1 MENSMPKFKAGESRN
16 QMVLF
21 PETINEYIPEGHLA
35 KLVLLIV
42 SSLNI
47 DVIISKFSNV
57 GQRAFSP
64 RTLLSIL
71 FYGYS
76 VGIRSSRKLSKA
88 CEERVDFMYL
98 TGKLHPSHKT
108 ISEFRRENLAK
119 LSELFQ
125 EILLVGIKLDLVT
138 IGNIKLSIDG
148 TKIRANAS
156 GKLSKD
162 EKGLEKLLSDVKEK
176 VAGIMKEAEEVDQKE
191 NLDLGDRRGDELPKE
206 LKQLEIRK
214 DKITCAIQELRKE
227 KAELKNALIEEKNK
241 NGKKGTLSKTEEKK
255 IGNRKINITDHD
267 ARYMKERNG
276 CIRTNYNAQASVD
289 EENQFIV
296 ACDVT
301 TECNDKKQLLPM
313 IGKSEKNLDAQIDI
327 CKADSGYHS
336 GDNLGKIS
344 GNQME
349 ALIDDP
355 AKQRVDNDNLKYDKV
370 NFKYN
375 AETDLY
381 ICPEGKV
388 LHLSSSTEE
397 KSIYKCKECLKCSVK
412 PECTKK
418 AKYKQLSRGEHE
430 HLIEQN
436 RAKLISDEGRKEYQK
451 RMHTVEP
458 VFGNIKFNLGFR
470 QFLVRGAAKVK
481 GEFDLMCIAHNIK
494 KIATYCDKHAVNLD
508 TCLI

>member
-1 MENSMPKFKAGESRN
+1 MPRFKTGESRN

-21 PETINEYIPEGHLA
+21 PETINDYIPEGHLA
-35 KLVLLIV
+35 KLVLSIV
-42 SSLNI
+42 STLNI
-47 DVIISKFSNV
+47 DTIISKFSDV

-108 ISEFRRENLAK
+108 ISEFRRENLPE

-125 EILLVGIKLDLVT
+125 EILLIGIKLGLVA

-156 GKLSKD
+156 GKLSKN
-162 EKGLEKLLSDVKEK
+162 EKGLNKLLSDVKAN
-176 VAGIMKEAEEVDQKE
+176 VACILKEAEEIDQKE
-191 NLDLGDRRGDELPKE
+191 NLELGNRRGDELPEE
-206 LKQLEIRK
+206 LKQLKIREE
-214 DKITCAIQELRKE
+214 KIKSAIQELQKE
-227 KAELKNALIEEKNK
+227 KAELKNELIEKKNK
-241 NGKKGTLSKTEEKK
+241 PGKEGTLSKTEEKK
-255 IGNRKINITDHD
+255 IENKKINITDHD

-301 TECNDKKQLLPM
+301 TECNDKKQLIPLVTQ
-313 IGKSEKNLDAQIDI
+313 SEKNLGAKIDI

-336 GDNLGKIS
+336 GNNLARIS
-344 GNQME
+344 DQME
-349 ALIDDP
+349 VLIDDP
-355 AKQRVDNDNLKYDKV
+355 AKQRVDNDKFKYDKV

-375 AETDLY
+375 SDTNSY
-381 ICPEGKV
+381 TCPEGKV
-388 LHLSSSTEE
+388 LQLSINTEE
-397 KSIYKCKECLKCSVK
+397 KSTYKCKECLECPAKS
-412 PECTKK
+412 ECTKK
-418 AKYKQLSRGEHE
+418 AKYKLLSRGKHE
-430 HLIEQN
+430 HLIEKN
-436 RAKLISDEGRKEYQK
+436 RAGLISDEGRKEYQK

-470 QFLVRGAAKVK
+470 QFLVRGITKVK

-494 KIATYCDKHAVNLD
+494 KIATYCNKHTVNLD
-508 TCLI
+508 ACLL

>member
-1 MENSMPKFKAGESRN
+1 MPKFKAGESRN
-16 QMVLF
+16 QMVFF
-21 PETINEYIPEGHLA
+21 PETINDYIPEGHLA
-35 KLVLLIV
+35 KLVLSIV
-42 SSLNI
+42 SSLNL
-47 DVIISKFSNV
+47 DTIISKFSNV

-98 TGKLHPSHKT
+98 TGKLHPNHKT
-108 ISEFRRENLAK
+108 ISEFRRENLSE

-125 EILLVGIKLDLVT
+125 EIILIGIKLGLVT

-162 EKGLEKLLSDVKEK
+162 EKGLEKLLSDVEEK
-176 VAGIMKEAEEVDQKE
+176 VAGIMKEAEEIDQKE
-191 NLDLGDRRGDELPKE
+191 NLELGDRRGDELPKE
-206 LKQLEIRK
+206 LKQLKIRK

-227 KAELKNALIEEKNK
+227 KAELKNALIEEKSK
-241 NGKKGTLSKTEEKK
+241 NGKEGTFSKAEEKK
-255 IGNRKINITDHD
+255 IENRKINITDHD

-313 IGKSEKNLDAQIDI
+313 VEKSEKNLHAQIDI

-336 GDNLGKIS
+336 GDNLAKIS

-355 AKQRVDNDNLKYDKV
+355 AKQRVDNDNFKYDKV
-370 NFKYN
+370 NFKYKS
-375 AETDLY
+375 ETDSY
-381 ICPEGKV
+381 ICPEGK
-388 LHLSSSTEE
+388 LLYLSTSTEE
-397 KSIYKCKECLKCSVK
+397 KNTYRCKECLECPVK
-412 PECTKK
+412 SECAKK

-470 QFLVRGAAKVK
+470 QFLVRGTTKVK
-481 GEFDLMCIAHNIK
+481 GEFNLMCIAHNIK
-494 KIATYCDKHAVNLD
+494 KIATYCSKHAVNLAA
-508 TCLI
+508 CLV

>member
-1 MENSMPKFKAGESRN
+1 MENFMPRFKAGESRN
-16 QMVLF
+16 QMILF
-21 PETINEYIPEGHLA
+21 PETINDYIPEDHLA
-35 KLVLLIV
+35 KLVLSIV
-42 SSLNI
+42 STLNI
-47 DVIISKFSNV
+47 DTIISKFSDI

-64 RTLLSIL
+64 ITLLSIL

-108 ISEFRRENLAK
+108 ISEFRRENLSE

-125 EILLVGIKLDLVT
+125 EIILIGIRIGLVK

-148 TKIRANAS
+148 TKIRAYAS

-176 VAGIMKEAEEVDQKE
+176 VACILREAEEIDQKE
-191 NLDLGDRRGDELPKE
+191 SVEFGDRRGDELPKE

-214 DKITCAIQELRKE
+214 DKIKSAMQELQKE
-227 KAELKNALIEEKNK
+227 KAELKKELIGKK
-241 NGKKGTLSKTEEKK
+241 KKTGKKGTLSKTEGKK
-255 IGNRKINITDHD
+255 IENIKMNITDHD
-267 ARYMKERNG
+267 AKYMKERNG

-301 TECNDKKQLLPM
+301 IECNDKKQLIPM
-313 IGKSEKNLDAQIDI
+313 VSQSEENLGAQIDI

-336 GDNLGKIS
+336 GDNLAKMS
-344 GNQME
+344 ENKME
-349 ALIDDP
+349 VLIDDP
-355 AKQRVDNDNLKYDKV
+355 AKQRANNDNFKYDKV

-375 AETDLY
+375 AETDSY

-397 KSIYKCKECLKCSVK
+397 KSTYKCKEYLKCPVK
-412 PECTKK
+412 SECVKK
-418 AKYKQLSRGEHE
+418 AKYKELYRGKHE
-430 HLIEQN
+430 NLIEKN
-436 RAKLISDEGRKEYQK
+436 REKLISDEGRKEYQK

-470 QFLVRGAAKVK
+470 QFLVRGVAKVK
-481 GEFDLMCIAHNIK
+481 GEFSLMCIAHNIK
-494 KIATYCDKHAVNLD
+494 KIATYCGKHTVSLD

>member
-1 MENSMPKFKAGESRN
+1 MPKFKTGESRN

-21 PETINEYIPEGHLA
+21 PETINDYIPEGHSA
-35 KLVLLIV
+35 RIVLSIV
-42 SSLNI
+42 LTLNI
-47 DVIISKFSNV
+47 DTIISEFSNV

-64 RTLLSIL
+64 RTLLVIL

-76 VGIRSSRKLSKA
+76 IGIRSSRKLSKA

-108 ISEFRRENLAK
+108 ISEFRRKN
-119 LSELFQ
+119 LSEISEVFQ
-125 EILLVGIKLDLVT
+125 EIILIGIKLGLVKL
-138 IGNIKLSIDG
+138 GNIKISIDG

-162 EKGLEKLLSDVKEK
+162 EKGLVKLLSNVKDK
-176 VAGIMKEAEEVDQKE
+176 VACILKEAEEIDQQE
-191 NLDLGDRRGDELPKE
+191 NLEFGDRRGDELPEE

-214 DKITCAIQELRKE
+214 DKIKSAIHELQKE
-227 KAELKNALIEEKNK
+227 KAELKNELIEKKNK
-241 NGKKGTLSKTEEKK
+241 NGTLSKTEEKK
-255 IGNRKINITDHD
+255 IENRKINITDHD

-301 TECNDKKQLLPM
+301 NECNDKRQLIPM
-313 IGKSEKNLDAQIDI
+313 IKQSEENLEAQIDI

-336 GDNLGKIS
+336 GDNLAKIS
-344 GNQME
+344 KNQME
-349 ALIDDP
+349 ILIDDP
-355 AKQRVDNDNLKYDKV
+355 AKQRVDNDNFKYDKV

-375 AETDLY
+375 SETDSY
-381 ICPEGKV
+381 TCPEGKL

-397 KSIYKCKECLKCSVK
+397 KSTYKCKECLKCPVK
-412 PECTKK
+412 PDCTKK
-418 AKYKQLSRGEHE
+418 AKYKQLSRGRHE
-430 HLIEQN
+430 HLIEKN
-436 RAKLISDEGRKEYQK
+436 REKLISDEGRKEYQK

-470 QFLVRGAAKVK
+470 QFLVRGIAKVK

-494 KIATYCDKHAVNLD
+494 KIATHCDKHAVSLD
-508 TCLI
+508 ACLT

>member
-1 MENSMPKFKAGESRN
+1 MPKFKAGESRN

-47 DVIISKFSNV
+47 DTIISKFSNV

-64 RTLLSIL
+64 RTLLLIL

-98 TGKLHPSHKT
+98 TGKLRPSHKT
-108 ISEFRRENLAK
+108 ISEFRRENLSE

-125 EILLVGIKLDLVT
+125 EIILIGIKLGLVT

-162 EKGLEKLLSDVKEK
+162 EKGLEKLLLDVKEK
-176 VAGIMKEAEEVDQKE
+176 VACILKEAEEIDQKD
-191 NLDLGDRRGDELPKE
+191 NLEFGDRRGDELPKE
-206 LKQLEIRK
+206 LQQLEIRK
-214 DKITCAIQELRKE
+214 EKIKIAIQELQKE
-227 KAELKNALIEEKNK
+227 KSKLRNEFIEKKNK
-241 NGKKGTLSKTEEKK
+241 NGKKGSLNKTEEKK
-255 IGNRKINITDHD
+255 IENRKINLTDHD

-289 EENQFIV
+289 EKNQFIV

-301 TECNDKKQLLPM
+301 TECNDKNQLIPM
-313 IGKSEKNLDAQIDI
+313 VSQSEENLGVPIDI

-336 GDNLGKIS
+336 GDNLAKIS
-344 GNQME
+344 ENQME

-355 AKQRVDNDNLKYDKV
+355 AKQRVDNDNFKYDKV

-375 AETDLY
+375 SETDSY

-397 KSIYKCKECLKCSVK
+397 KSIYKCKECLKCPVK
-412 PECTKK
+412 SECTKK
-418 AKYKQLSRGEHE
+418 AKYKQLSRGNHE
-430 HLIEQN
+430 NLIEKN
-436 RAKLISDEGRKEYQK
+436 REKLIRDEGRKEYQK

-470 QFLVRGAAKVK
+470 QFLVRGTTKVK
-481 GEFDLMCIAHNIK
+481 GEFNLMCIAHNIK
-494 KIATYCDKHAVNLD
+494 KIATYCSKHAVKLD
-508 TCLI
+508 ACLV

>member
-1 MENSMPKFKAGESRN
+1 MPRFKIGESRN

-21 PETINEYIPEGHLA
+21 PETINDYIPEGHLA
-35 KLVLLIV
+35 RLVLSIV
-42 SSLNI
+42 SNLNI
-47 DVIISKFSNV
+47 DTIISKFNDV

-108 ISEFRRENLAK
+108 ISEFRRENL
-119 LSELFQ
+119 SELSKSFQ
-125 EILLVGIKLDLVT
+125 EIILIGIKLGLVK

-176 VAGIMKEAEEVDQKE
+176 VACILKEAEEIDQE
-191 NLDLGDRRGDELPKE
+191 EDSELGNKRGDELPEE
-206 LKQLEIRK
+206 LKRLEIRK
-214 DKITCAIQELRKE
+214 EKIKTAIQELQKE
-227 KAELKNALIEEKNK
+227 KDELKKELIGKKNK
-241 NGKKGTLSKTEEKK
+241 TGKKGTLSKTEEKK
-255 IGNRKINITDHD
+255 IKNMKINTTDHD

-289 EENQFIV
+289 EENQFII

-301 TECNDKKQLLPM
+301 TECNDKKQLIPM
-313 IGKSEKNLDAQIDI
+313 VSQSEENLEAQIDI

-336 GDNLGKIS
+336 GDNLAKIS
-344 GNQME
+344 ENQME
-349 ALIDDP
+349 VLIDDP
-355 AKQRVDNDNLKYDKV
+355 AKQRVANDNFKYDKV

-375 AETDLY
+375 PETDVY

-388 LHLSSSTEE
+388 LSLISTTEE
-397 KSIYKCKECLKCSVK
+397 KSIYKCKECLECPVK
-412 PECTKK
+412 SDCTKK
-418 AKYKQLSRGEHE
+418 AKYKQLSRGKHE
-430 HLIEQN
+430 YLIEKN
-436 RAKLISDEGRKEYQK
+436 REKLISAEGRKEYQK

-470 QFLVRGAAKVK
+470 QFLVRGVAKVK

-494 KIATYCDKHAVNLD
+494 KIATYCDKHAVSLD
-508 TCLI
+508 ACLI

>member
-1 MENSMPKFKAGESRN
+1 MENFMPRFKAGESRN

-21 PETINEYIPEGHLA
+21 PETINDYIPEDHLA
-35 KLVLLIV
+35 KLVLSIV
-42 SSLNI
+42 STLNI
-47 DVIISKFSNV
+47 DTIISKFSDI

-64 RTLLSIL
+64 ITLLSIL

-76 VGIRSSRKLSKA
+76 VGVRSSRKLSKA

-108 ISEFRRENLAK
+108 ISEFRRENLSE

-125 EILLVGIKLDLVT
+125 EIILIGTKIGLVK

-148 TKIRANAS
+148 TKIRAYAS

-176 VAGIMKEAEEVDQKE
+176 VACILKEAEEIDQKE
-191 NLDLGDRRGDELPKE
+191 NLEFGNRRGDELPKE

-214 DKITCAIQELRKE
+214 DKIKSAMQELQKE
-227 KAELKNALIEEKNK
+227 KAELKKALI
-241 NGKKGTLSKTEEKK
+241 GKKGKTGKKGAFSKTEEKK
-255 IGNRKINITDHD
+255 IESIKINITDHD
-267 ARYMKERNG
+267 AKYMKEHNG

-301 TECNDKKQLLPM
+301 MECNDKKQLIPM
-313 IGKSEKNLDAQIDI
+313 VSQSEENLGAQINI

-336 GDNLGKIS
+336 GDNLVKMS
-344 GNQME
+344 ENKME

-355 AKQRVDNDNLKYDKV
+355 AKQRVNNDNFKYDKV

-375 AETDLY
+375 EETDSY

-397 KSIYKCKECLKCSVK
+397 KSTYKCKECLKCSVK
-412 PECTKK
+412 SECVKK
-418 AKYKQLSRGEHE
+418 AKYKELYRGKHE
-430 HLIEQN
+430 NMVEKN
-436 RAKLISDEGRKEYQK
+436 REKLISDEGRKEYQK

-458 VFGNIKFNLGFR
+458 VFGNIKFNLGFK
-470 QFLVRGAAKVK
+470 QFLVRGVAKVK
-481 GEFDLMCIAHNIK
+481 GEFSLMCIAHNIK
-494 KIATYCDKHAVNLD
+494 KIATYCDKHTVSLD
-508 TCLI
+508 ACLI